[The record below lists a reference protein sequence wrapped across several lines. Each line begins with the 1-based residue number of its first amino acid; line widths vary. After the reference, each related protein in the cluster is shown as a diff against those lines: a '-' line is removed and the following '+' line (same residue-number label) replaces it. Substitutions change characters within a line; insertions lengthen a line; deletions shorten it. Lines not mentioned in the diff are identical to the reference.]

1 MKVVV
6 MPPNQNFRSRSS
18 LDRDLMAL
26 RDNVLRLSSMV
37 DAAIQKS
44 LRALRQQ
51 DIGLAHHIID
61 DDARINR
68 LRYQIEEHA
77 YHLIARQQ
85 PTARDLRGII
95 ASIHIAIE
103 LERIGDY
110 AAGIA
115 TLVIQMS
122 NDPLLKPLVD
132 IPRMIEISRQMLRAA
147 LNAYLHWDEE
157 QARKTIAR
165 DQEIDVLDD
174 QVYHELINLMV
185 NDKNNIGRATFMLWI
200 SHNVERIGDRIT
212 NICERTIYMVTGEV
226 FQGKGLAALHESD
239 PDHDDDD
246 TL

>member
-1 MKVVV
+1 MKAVV
-6 MPPNQNFRSRSS
+6 MPPNNFFRSRSS

-26 RDNVLRLSSMV
+26 RDNVLRLSSLV
-37 DAAIQKS
+37 DAAIQQA

-51 DIGLAHHIID
+51 DIGLAHHVVD
-61 DDARINR
+61 NDLRINK
-68 LRYQIEEHA
+68 LRYQIEEDA

-110 AAGIA
+110 AAGIG

-122 NDPLLKPLVD
+122 NDALLKPLVD
-132 IPRMIEISRQMLRAA
+132 IPRMVDISRQMLRTA
-147 LNAYLHWDEE
+147 LNAYVHWDEE
-157 QARKTIAR
+157 QARKTILR

-174 QVYHELINLMV
+174 RVYHELITLMV
-185 NDKNNIGRATFMLWI
+185 EDKRNIGRATFMLWI

-212 NICERTIYMVTGEV
+212 NICERTIYMVTGEI
-226 FQGKGLAALHESD
+226 FQGNSLAALHDTEHD
-239 PDHDDDD
+239 PDDDD
-246 TL
+246 D